1 MTELDDY
8 IKNYTSFNSWLMRRR
23 YRHLAQYFKGT
34 RALEIGVGDGT
45 GTGILVTHFHHV
57 TVVDG
62 SEDAIRDIAN
72 RYPSTSR
79 YINYFEN
86 LAFPEG
92 VQFDTILLAH
102 VLEHVD
108 NPHDLLQKALT
119 FLAPGGALIVD
130 VPNADSL
137 HRQFG
142 VSLGLLKER
151 TELNDTDRSIGH
163 KRVYTYTQ
171 FQEEIE
177 KVRAP
182 IYTGGMFLKLLNQND
197 TETLFNQNQLEA
209 LFKLGVDNPE
219 IAAEIYAVIEGP

>member
-1 MTELDDY
+1 
-8 IKNYTSFNSWLMRRR
+8 MRRR
-23 YRHLAQYFKGT
+23 YHHLSKYFKGT

-62 SEDAIRDIAN
+62 SEDAIHDITK

-79 YINYFEN
+79 YTCYFED
-86 LAFPEG
+86 LDFIEG
-92 VQFDTILLAH
+92 TQFDTILLAH

-108 NPHDLLQKALT
+108 NPHDLLQRAHSY
-119 FLAPGGALIVD
+119 LAPGGALIVD

-142 VSLGLLKER
+142 VSLGLLEER
-151 TELNDTDRSIGH
+151 TELNDTDISIGH

-182 IYTGGMFLKLLNQND
+182 IHVGGMFLKLFDQEN
-197 TETLFNQNQLEA
+197 TEALFNKNQLEA
-209 LFKLGVDNPE
+209 LFKLGVDNPS
-219 IAAEIYAVIEGP
+219 IAAEIFAVIEGP